1 MVECEGLRF
10 PGSLST
16 LAVLDPPTNLTA
28 SEVTRRSA
36 LLSWVPPVG
45 EIENY
50 IMTYRST
57 DGSRKVSESSQRK
70 RLIKSGNNITM
81 EKRTGETQQSK
92 RTMVTRSGRD
102 EKGKRY
108 FLHK

>member
-1 MVECEGLRF
+1 MVVHENLHF

-45 EIENY
+45 AIENY
-50 IMTYRST
+50 VMTYRST

-70 RLIKSGNNITM
+70 RLIKARNNVTM
-81 EKRTGETQQSK
+81 EK
-92 RTMVTRSGRD
+92 
-102 EKGKRY
+102 
-108 FLHK
+108 

>member
-1 MVECEGLRF
+1 MCEKLHF

-36 LLSWVPPVG
+36 LLSWVPPLG

-50 IMTYRST
+50 IMTYTST
-57 DGSRKVSESSQRK
+57 DGSRKVSESSHK
-70 RLIKSGNNITM
+70 RGALSQGII
-81 EKRTGETQQSK
+81 RPW
-92 RTMVTRSGRD
+92 
-102 EKGKRY
+102 
-108 FLHK
+108 

>member
-1 MVECEGLRF
+1 MVVREDLHF

-36 LLSWVPPVG
+36 LLSWVPPLG

-57 DGSRKVSESSQRK
+57 DGSRKVSESWQRK
-70 RLIKSGNNITM
+70 RLIKSGDNMTV
-81 EKRTGETQQSK
+81 EK
-92 RTMVTRSGRD
+92 
-102 EKGKRY
+102 
-108 FLHK
+108 

>member
-1 MVECEGLRF
+1 VCENLHF
-10 PGSLST
+10 PGSLSP

-50 IMTYRST
+50 IMTYRSS
-57 DGSRKVSESSQRK
+57 DGSRKVSESSQRE
-70 RLIKSGNNITM
+70 RLIKSRNSMTM
-81 EKRTGETQQSK
+81 EK
-92 RTMVTRSGRD
+92 
-102 EKGKRY
+102 
-108 FLHK
+108 